1 MKYKLT
7 LAILALLF
15 AETKARK
22 LVSADAFE
30 SPGDLQDEM

>member
-7 LAILALLF
+7 LAVLAF
-15 AETKARK
+15 TMIEAKAKK

-30 SPGDLQDEM
+30 SPGEL